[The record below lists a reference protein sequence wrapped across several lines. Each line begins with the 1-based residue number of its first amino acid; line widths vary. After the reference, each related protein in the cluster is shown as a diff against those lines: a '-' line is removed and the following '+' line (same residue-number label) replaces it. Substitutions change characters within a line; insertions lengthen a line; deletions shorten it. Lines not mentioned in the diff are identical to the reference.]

1 MKKGSSIQKSSTNLS
16 ALEAESGARSEPD
29 VAVRALTRPNPEVLE
44 NPTRRKFTA
53 EYKLEIL
60 RLADACKDSG
70 SLGALLRRE
79 GLYYSNLTTWRR
91 QRDEGT
97 LKALQPKKRGRKTK
111 EPDPLMIEM
120 SSLRKENDRLQKR
133 LKQAEL
139 IIDAQKKISQILGIT
154 LETLEQSEED

>member
-1 MKKGSSIQKSSTNLS
+1 MHKPSTNLS
-16 ALEAESGARSEPD
+16 ALEAQSGERSEPD
-29 VAVRALTRPNPEVLE
+29 GAVRALTRPNPEVVE

-60 RLADACKDSG
+60 RLADECKDPG
-70 SLGALLRRE
+70 CLGALLRRE

-91 QRDEGT
+91 QRAEGT
-97 LKALQPKKRGRKTK
+97 LKALQPKKRGRKAK
-111 EPDPLMIEM
+111 EPDPLAIEM
-120 SSLRKENDRLQKR
+120 SRLRKENDRLQKR

-154 LETLEQSEED
+154 LQTQEQSEED